1 MMFSF
6 ASGSHSDKVL
16 SCGRYSS
23 MLSPLGSAYT
33 FFLFNRRN
41 TRTLRKYITGKK
53 EWFLYP
59 NYY

>member
-33 FFLFNRRN
+33 FFCL
-41 TRTLRKYITGKK
+41 TGGTHVRL
-53 EWFLYP
+53 ESI
-59 NYY
+59 